1 MKKGTNPM
9 NYLMLDT
16 ETTNDI
22 ECPLCYDVGFS
33 VINDEGKT
41 LEKHSYVVADIFLD
55 KDLMD
60 VAYFK
65 DKIPTYWE
73 DIKAG
78 KRMLRRFATVR
89 AIVRDVMA
97 QYNINTV
104 IAHNMRFDYCS
115 TNTTQRYLT
124 CSKWRYFFPYGT
136 KFVCTLKM
144 ARATFNKDEKY
155 IAFCEENNF
164 VTKHGKPQL
173 TAEVIYRYLTNNVEF
188 VESHTGLEDVEIE
201 TEIFFAC
208 VQANPTVDGLLW

>member
-16 ETTNDI
+16 ETTNMID
-22 ECPLCYDVGFS
+22 CPLCYDVGFS

-155 IAFCEENNF
+155 IAFCEKNNF

-208 VQANPTVDGLLW
+208 IQANPTVDGLLW